1 MINMP
6 LPLQNA
12 ETIDRLVD
20 QGELLMKTFHAEYGK
35 YPAGVKSEFARGELI
50 GWRRTLHTVYRDRAE
65 DIVSR
70 VVIRTQLTI
79 PQGAVPIGSTHAD

>member
-1 MINMP
+1 MANMP
-6 LPLQNA
+6 LALQNA
-12 ETIDRLVD
+12 ETLDRLVD
-20 QGELLMKTFHAEYGK
+20 QGELLVKTFHSEYGK

-70 VVIRTQLTI
+70 VAVRTQLTI
-79 PQGAVPIGSTHAD
+79 PRGAVPIGATHAD